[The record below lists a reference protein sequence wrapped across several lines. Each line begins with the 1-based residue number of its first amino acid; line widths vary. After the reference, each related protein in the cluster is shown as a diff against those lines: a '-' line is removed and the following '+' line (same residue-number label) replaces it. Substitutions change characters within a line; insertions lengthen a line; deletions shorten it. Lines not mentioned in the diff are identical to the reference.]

1 MNTYRYDFEV
11 HTLQELPS
19 NDARLF
25 LDIIVNKALLQ
36 TQAIQ
41 YRNETVFV
49 ISEEQYNKLIN
60 S

>member
-1 MNTYRYDFEV
+1 MTNYRYDFEL

-41 YRNETVFV
+41 YKDNTVFI
-49 ISEEQYNKLIN
+49 ISEEQYKKLIKI
-60 S
+60 

>member
-1 MNTYRYDFEV
+1 MTNYRYDFNL

-25 LDIIVNKALLQ
+25 LDIIVKKALLQ

-41 YRNETVFV
+41 YKDNTVFI
-49 ISEEQYNKLIN
+49 ISEDQYKKLMN
-60 S
+60 L